1 MIHRSI
7 YDINTST
14 QRLHVEH
21 GASFTP
27 HLVTLDF
34 FFFSVMILVLLTG
47 IHCHGHT
54 SKFWSVE
61 KLEA

>member
-34 FFFSVMILVLLTG
+34 FFFFQCYDIGSSYRDTLPRSHLQILECRET
-47 IHCHGHT
+47 
-54 SKFWSVE
+54 
-61 KLEA
+61 

>member
-34 FFFSVMILVLLTG
+34 FFFQCYDIGSSYTATVTPPNFGV
-47 IHCHGHT
+47 
-54 SKFWSVE
+54 
-61 KLEA
+61 